1 VTFPAELRDAFL
13 AAVAPLPTTDGG
25 IAIVLASAGPPP
37 AITPLSTGDIVAD
50 GDIVRLALF
59 ADNSAVRQLGGSCT
73 ILVPTEQ
80 GPLRVSLQPAV
91 AREAVPLAVIE
102 GHIVS
107 MRLSHEPPW
116 SLRLDFLP
124 AEEEGREAFV
134 EYWMRVR
141 SWLEQGAQG
150 EGPQPPDVR

>member
-1 VTFPAELRDAFL
+1 MHLDAPRLKPFGDQVGG
-13 AAVAPLPTTDGG
+13 AVLLQAQFGVG
-25 IAIVLASAGPPP
+25 V
-37 AITPLSTGDIVAD
+37 DIVAD

-134 EYWMRVR
+134 EYWTRVR